1 MLPTVVPG
9 TEASAREVKALG
21 EAIARGGRA
30 VYEAAEEGILDPEIR
45 EMWKT
50 MSRDTG
56 VPVSIN
62 MNDVQFDAEWM
73 DEAWADGAQIH
84 GQVFTKAVGMLFSLD
99 ASINVFSKRCPTFKE
114 LEDNLPLEERVA
126 ALKDPAI
133 RAQVLQEYSARD
145 VGGGLGGGV
154 GGNIVNMYLLDKDS
168 PDCKLASLSAFLRF
182 LLLILGCCCALR

>member
-1 MLPTVVPG
+1 
-9 TEASAREVKALG
+9 
-21 EAIARGGRA
+21 
-30 VYEAAEEGILDPEIR
+30 
-45 EMWKT
+45 
-50 MSRDTG
+50 
-56 VPVSIN
+56 

-114 LEDNLPLEERVA
+114 LEDNLPLAERVA

-168 PDCKLASLSAFLRF
+168 PDCKLASLSAFLRLLRFF
-182 LLLILGCCCALR
+182 LLLILGCCRALR

>member
-73 DEAWADGAQIH
+73 DEG
-84 GQVFTKAVGMLFSLD
+84 SR
-99 ASINVFSKRCPTFKE
+99 KR
-114 LEDNLPLEERVA
+114 LH
-126 ALKDPAI
+126 
-133 RAQVLQEYSARD
+133 
-145 VGGGLGGGV
+145 
-154 GGNIVNMYLLDKDS
+154 
-168 PDCKLASLSAFLRF
+168 
-182 LLLILGCCCALR
+182 ALRADRRYSEKQRRARVLGVLACSGCSRARCARVFGLLA